1 LFYTYRRYLV
11 PATGERKKSGM
22 TYQFKMDEFVKSLPA
37 ENVQYITTLQQ
48 TQAFNEFIH
57 ERENKSADDP
67 TIKLFDEVILAKRNR
82 GKSSFFYKSKVDF
95 LSDTTDHLW
104 RTASATPPNSRF
116 PGDYRSVISRI
127 PAKLDPTL
135 MKEPRVIQGVPRVPQ
150 GKARRKPIPSMLGPN
165 GDSPPQIHTS

>member
-1 LFYTYRRYLV
+1 V
-11 PATGERKKSGM
+11 
-22 TYQFKMDEFVKSLPA
+22 
-37 ENVQYITTLQQ
+37 
-48 TQAFNEFIH
+48 
-57 ERENKSADDP
+57 DDP

-116 PGDYRSVISRI
+116 PGDYRSVISRSTSSAPLQPNI
-127 PAKLDPTL
+127 ANMITVPAKLDPTL

-165 GDSPPQIHTS
+165 GSSPPEIHTS

>member
-1 LFYTYRRYLV
+1 V
-11 PATGERKKSGM
+11 
-22 TYQFKMDEFVKSLPA
+22 
-37 ENVQYITTLQQ
+37 
-48 TQAFNEFIH
+48 
-57 ERENKSADDP
+57 DDP

-116 PGDYRSVISRI
+116 PGDYRSVISRSTSSAPLQPNI
-127 PAKLDPTL
+127 ANMVTVPAKLDPTL

-165 GDSPPQIHTS
+165 GNSPPEIHTS